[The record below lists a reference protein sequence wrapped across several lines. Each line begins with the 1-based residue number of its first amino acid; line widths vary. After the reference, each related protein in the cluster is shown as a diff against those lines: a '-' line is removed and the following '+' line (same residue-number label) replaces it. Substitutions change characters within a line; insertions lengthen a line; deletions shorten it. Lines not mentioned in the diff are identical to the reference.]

1 MNITRY
7 DNYEFETF
15 YGDVFGNNY
24 DEYVY
29 PNPIEISNY
38 SFEDDSYYGWNY
50 VMLISHSPKNQS
62 ASPLFLLVSG
72 RIRISDATSAAAK

>member
-15 YGDVFGNNY
+15 YGDVYGNNY

-29 PNPIEISNY
+29 PNPIEINY
-38 SFEDDSYYGWNY
+38 YNYEEDRCYGWN
-50 VMLISHSPKNQS
+50 
-62 ASPLFLLVSG
+62 
-72 RIRISDATSAAAK
+72 

>member
-29 PNPIEISNY
+29 PNPIEISYY
-38 SFEDDSYYGWNY
+38 SYEDDSCYGWN
-50 VMLISHSPKNQS
+50 
-62 ASPLFLLVSG
+62 
-72 RIRISDATSAAAK
+72 